1 MTSNKYSK
9 KEQKRRS
16 SMPDNVK
23 RVTKKYTKEY
33 KLEAIKLIK
42 EIGNAK
48 AAKELGIAKSTLSQW
63 MHQAE
68 IGEIDTGAG
77 SQTPGSAMTQAME
90 IQRLRAEVKALTK
103 DNARLKKENDFLE
116 EASAFFAA
124 SRQKYARKS
133 E

>member
-1 MTSNKYSK
+1 
-9 KEQKRRS
+9 
-16 SMPDNVK
+16 MPDNVK

-90 IQRLRAEVKALTK
+90 IQRLRVEVKALTK

-124 SRQKYARKS
+124 SRQKYAKKS

>member
-1 MTSNKYSK
+1 MSDNLKRQAKKYS
-9 KEQKRRS
+9 
-16 SMPDNVK
+16 
-23 RVTKKYTKEY
+23 KEY

-42 EIGNAK
+42 EIGNSK
-48 AAKELGIAKSTLSQW
+48 AARELGIPKSTLNGW
-63 MHQAE
+63 VNQAE
-68 IGEIDTGAG
+68 IGEIDTGSG

-90 IQRLRAEVKALTK
+90 IQRLRSENKAMAK
-103 DNARLKKENDFLE
+103 DIARLKKENDFLE

>member
-1 MTSNKYSK
+1 MSN
-9 KEQKRRS
+9 
-16 SMPDNVK
+16 NVK
-23 RVTKKYTKEY
+23 RITKKYTKEY

-42 EIGNAK
+42 EIGNSK

-68 IGEIDTGAG
+68 IGQIDTGAG
-77 SQTPGSAMTQAME
+77 TQTPGSAMTQAME
-90 IQRLRAEVKALTK
+90 IQQLRAENKALAK
-103 DNARLKKENDFLE
+103 ENAKLKKENDFLE

>member
-1 MTSNKYSK
+1 MS
-9 KEQKRRS
+9 
-16 SMPDNVK
+16 DNVK

-33 KLEAIKLIK
+33 KLEAIKLVK

-63 MHQAE
+63 MHQVE
-68 IGEIDTGAG
+68 IGEMDTGAG
-77 SQTPGSAMTQAME
+77 TQTPGSAMTQAME
-90 IQRLRAEVKALTK
+90 IQRLRAEIKALTK